1 MTIGLAIFIGI
12 IVGIIIALVIFYF
25 STKAHNDELDK
36 DFLQS
41 QNRVMKDLQKKKDAF
56 DKELTQEQLI
66 QREKLRQA
74 LEELNSDY
82 DK

>member
-25 STKAHNDELDK
+25 STKAHNSELDK

-41 QNRVMKDLQKKKDAF
+41 QNRVMKDLQKKKDDF

-66 QREKLRQA
+66 QREKLR
-74 LEELNSDY
+74 
-82 DK
+82 